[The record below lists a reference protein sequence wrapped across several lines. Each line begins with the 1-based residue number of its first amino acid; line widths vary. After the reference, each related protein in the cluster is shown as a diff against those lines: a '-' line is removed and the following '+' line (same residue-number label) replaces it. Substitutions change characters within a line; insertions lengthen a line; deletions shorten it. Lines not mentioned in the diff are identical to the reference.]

1 MVVEASE
8 VERRAA
14 ELGGEASPA
23 SGRRIAPMLCAQ
35 DDTRETILSR
45 AGWVYELKL
54 DGVRIIA
61 DKDGDRVS
69 LAYRKARDATAT
81 YPEIAEALRLVGERR
96 LVLDGEIVAFDEGG
110 KPNFQRLARRI
121 HLSSDRDVYLARRAV
136 PVSYVVFDVL
146 AVGAYDVCK
155 LPLTSRRE
163 LLDLALAG
171 LDAGPVRT
179 HPQLDD
185 GKALFALC
193 REHGLE
199 GVVAK
204 RAEST
209 YRAGE
214 RSADWVKVK
223 CERDDE
229 LVVIGWTKGEGR
241 RQRLG
246 ALDLGAYADG
256 ELVVRGRVGSG
267 LDEATID
274 ALLARMAPLAVDGPV
289 AQGKY
294 ERKAGRTHVRPEIV
308 VSVRYLGWSDEGM
321 LRFPVF
327 RGVRDDVP
335 PEECRCGPK
344 ADVGA
349 PLPVLPSAAAEAEGA
364 ARDAATRALG
374 QPYRRVGIT
383 NRRKVFFPE
392 LGLTKADL
400 CAYYEAVAPALL
412 PYLADRPCVLV
423 RYPNGIEGRSFHQ
436 WNAPRWAP
444 KWLRTRMI
452 RSKNR
457 EMHVFLIDDVDALLF
472 VANLGCIPIQISGAR
487 VTEDDATGGLP
498 DACDFFTLDLDV
510 PEPSVGARTFAD
522 AVQLALDAKSLFD
535 ELGLASFAKTSG
547 QRGLHVLV
555 PLGGAP
561 FAAAHALA
569 NLVAKV
575 LEARRPELATTA
587 LAIAERAGRVFLDVG
602 HTHPLRTIVAPY
614 SLRAHPLATVSTPL
628 SWDEVSP
635 SLDPREHTLLTV
647 PTRLAREG
655 DPMRAMW
662 TVSVDVLSATAALER
677 VLRSQSSIGETPIK

>member
-1 MVVEASE
+1 MEPEASE

-14 ELGGEASPA
+14 ELGGEVSPVD
-23 SGRRIAPMLCAQ
+23 GRRIAPMLCAQ
-35 DDTRETILSR
+35 DDTKETILSR
-45 AGWVYELKL
+45 PGWVYELKL

-61 DKDGDRVS
+61 DKHGDRVS
-69 LAYRKARDATAT
+69 LAYRKARDATLT
-81 YPEIAEALRLVGERR
+81 YPEIAEALRLLGERR

-146 AVGAYDVCK
+146 AVGAYDVRK
-155 LPLTSRRE
+155 LPLASRRE
-163 LLDLALAG
+163 LLELALAG
-171 LDAGPVRT
+171 VDDGPVRA

-204 RAEST
+204 RVESI
-209 YRAGE
+209 YRVGE

-223 CERDDE
+223 CDRDDE

-274 ALLARMAPLAVDGPV
+274 VLLERMAPLAVDAPV
-289 AQGKY
+289 ARGKY

-335 PEECRCGPK
+335 PDECRCGPK

-349 PLPVLPSAAAEAEGA
+349 PLPVMPASPSEADDTARAAA
-364 ARDAATRALG
+364 THALG

-392 LGLTKADL
+392 VGLTKADL
-400 CAYYEAVAPALL
+400 CAYYEAVATTML

-423 RYPNGIEGRSFHQ
+423 RYPNGVGGRSFHQ

-444 KWLRTRMI
+444 KWLRTRMV

-487 VTEDDATGGLP
+487 VTDDDATGGLA

-510 PEPSVGARTFAD
+510 PEPAAGARTFTD
-522 AVQLALDAKSLFD
+522 AVRLAREAKALLD
-535 ELGLASFAKTSG
+535 ELGLPSFAKTSG

-569 NLVAKV
+569 HLVAKV
-575 LEARRPELATTA
+575 LESRFPDVATTA
-587 LAIAERAGRVFLDVG
+587 LSIPERAGRVLLDVG

-628 SWDEVSP
+628 TWDEVEP
-635 SLDPREHTLLTV
+635 SLDPRAHDLRSV
-647 PTRLAREG
+647 PSRLARSG
-655 DPMRAMW
+655 DPMRALL
-662 TVSVDVLSATAALER
+662 TVPVDMQRATSALER
-677 VLRSQSSIGETPIK
+677 VLRAPAR

>member
-1 MVVEASE
+1 MEPEASE

-14 ELGGEASPA
+14 ELGGEASPVD
-23 SGRRIAPMLCAQ
+23 GRRIAPMLCAQ
-35 DDTRETILSR
+35 DDTKETILSR
-45 AGWVYELKL
+45 PGWVYELKL

-61 DKDGDRVS
+61 DKHGDRVS
-69 LAYRKARDATAT
+69 LAYRKARDATLT

-146 AVGAYDVCK
+146 AVGAYDVRK
-155 LPLTSRRE
+155 LPLASRRE
-163 LLDLALAG
+163 LLELAFAG
-171 LDAGPVRT
+171 IDDGPVRV

-204 RAEST
+204 RVEST
-209 YRAGE
+209 YRVGE

-274 ALLARMAPLAVDGPV
+274 ALLERMAPLAVDAPV
-289 AQGKY
+289 ARGKY

-335 PEECRCGPK
+335 PDECRCGPK

-349 PLPVLPSAAAEAEGA
+349 PLPVMPASPSEADDAARAAA
-364 ARDAATRALG
+364 THALG

-392 LGLTKADL
+392 VGLTKADL
-400 CAYYEAVAPALL
+400 CAYYEAVATTML

-423 RYPNGIEGRSFHQ
+423 RYPNGVGGRSFHQ

-444 KWLRTRMI
+444 KWLRTRMV

-487 VTEDDATGGLP
+487 VTDDDATGGLA

-510 PEPSVGARTFAD
+510 PEPAAGARTFTD
-522 AVQLALDAKSLFD
+522 AVRLAREAKALLD
-535 ELGLASFAKTSG
+535 ELGLPSFAKTSG

-569 NLVAKV
+569 HLVAKV
-575 LEARRPELATTA
+575 LESRFPDVATTA
-587 LAIAERAGRVFLDVG
+587 LSIPERAGRVLLDVG

-628 SWDEVSP
+628 TWDEVEP
-635 SLDPREHTLLTV
+635 SLDPRAHDLRSV
-647 PTRLAREG
+647 PSRLARSG
-655 DPMRAMW
+655 DPMRALL
-662 TVSVDVLSATAALER
+662 TVPVDMQRATSALER
-677 VLRSQSSIGETPIK
+677 VLRAPAR

>member
-1 MVVEASE
+1 MEPEASE

-14 ELGGEASPA
+14 ELGGEASPVD
-23 SGRRIAPMLCAQ
+23 GRRIAPMLCAQ
-35 DDTRETILSR
+35 DDTKETILSR
-45 AGWVYELKL
+45 PGWVYELKL

-61 DKDGDRVS
+61 DKHGDRVS
-69 LAYRKARDATAT
+69 LAYRKARDATVT

-146 AVGAYDVCK
+146 AVGAYDVRK
-155 LPLTSRRE
+155 LPLASRRE
-163 LLDLALAG
+163 LLELAFAG
-171 LDAGPVRT
+171 VDDGPVRV

-204 RAEST
+204 RVEST
-209 YRAGE
+209 YRVGE

-274 ALLARMAPLAVDGPV
+274 ALLERMAPLAVDAPV
-289 AQGKY
+289 ARGKY

-335 PEECRCGPK
+335 PDECRCGPK

-349 PLPVLPSAAAEAEGA
+349 PLPVMPASPSEADDAARAAA
-364 ARDAATRALG
+364 THALG

-392 LGLTKADL
+392 VGLTKADL
-400 CAYYEAVAPALL
+400 CAYYEAVATTML

-423 RYPNGIEGRSFHQ
+423 RYPNGVGGRSFHQ

-444 KWLRTRMI
+444 KWLRTRMV

-487 VTEDDATGGLP
+487 VTDDDATGGLA

-510 PEPSVGARTFAD
+510 PEPAAGARTFTD
-522 AVQLALDAKSLFD
+522 AVRLAREAKALLD
-535 ELGLASFAKTSG
+535 ELGLPSFAKTSG

-569 NLVAKV
+569 HLVAKV
-575 LEARRPELATTA
+575 LESRFPDVATTA
-587 LAIAERAGRVFLDVG
+587 LSIPERAGRVLLDVG

-628 SWDEVSP
+628 TWDEVEP
-635 SLDPREHTLLTV
+635 SLDPRAHDLRSV
-647 PTRLAREG
+647 PSRLARSG
-655 DPMRAMW
+655 DPMRALL
-662 TVSVDVLSATAALER
+662 TVPVDMQRATSALER
-677 VLRSQSSIGETPIK
+677 VLRAPAR

>member
-1 MVVEASE
+1 MEPEASE

-14 ELGGEASPA
+14 ELGGEASPVD
-23 SGRRIAPMLCAQ
+23 GRRIAPMLCAQ
-35 DDTRETILSR
+35 DDTKETILSR
-45 AGWVYELKL
+45 PGWVYELKL

-61 DKDGDRVS
+61 DKHGDRVS
-69 LAYRKARDATAT
+69 LAYRKARDATLT

-146 AVGAYDVCK
+146 AVGAYDVRK
-155 LPLTSRRE
+155 LPLASRRE
-163 LLDLALAG
+163 LLELAFAG
-171 LDAGPVRT
+171 VDDGPVRV

-204 RAEST
+204 RVEST
-209 YRAGE
+209 YRVGE

-274 ALLARMAPLAVDGPV
+274 ALLERMAPLAVDAPV
-289 AQGKY
+289 ARGKY

-335 PEECRCGPK
+335 PDECRCGPK

-349 PLPVLPSAAAEAEGA
+349 PLPVMPASPSEADDAARAAA
-364 ARDAATRALG
+364 THALG

-392 LGLTKADL
+392 VGLTKADL
-400 CAYYEAVAPALL
+400 CAYYEAVATTML

-423 RYPNGIEGRSFHQ
+423 RYPNGVGGRSFHQ

-444 KWLRTRMI
+444 KWLRTRMV

-487 VTEDDATGGLP
+487 VTDDDATGGLA

-510 PEPSVGARTFAD
+510 PEPAAGARTFTD
-522 AVQLALDAKSLFD
+522 AVRLAREAKALLD
-535 ELGLASFAKTSG
+535 ELGLPSFAKTSG

-569 NLVAKV
+569 HLVAKV
-575 LEARRPELATTA
+575 LESRFPDVATTA
-587 LAIAERAGRVFLDVG
+587 LSIPERAGRVLLDVG

-628 SWDEVSP
+628 TWDEVEP
-635 SLDPREHTLLTV
+635 SLDPRAHDLRSV
-647 PTRLAREG
+647 PSRLARSG
-655 DPMRAMW
+655 DPMRALL
-662 TVSVDVLSATAALER
+662 TVPVDMQRATSALER
-677 VLRSQSSIGETPIK
+677 VLRAPAR